1 MKLRTMTEAEF
12 EREVLGAPGPVLVDF
27 AATWC
32 PPCRVLDPIL
42 GALARERAGRL
53 RVETIDADASPRLA
67 QRCDVR
73 SLPTLISFAGGRE
86 LGRTV
91 GAMTREKL

>member
-1 MKLRTMTEAEF
+1 M
-12 EREVLGAPGPVLVDF
+12 
-27 AATWC
+27 
-32 PPCRVLDPIL
+32 
-42 GALARERAGRL
+42 
-53 RVETIDADASPRLA
+53 ETIDADASPRLA

-91 GAMTREKL
+91 GAMTREKLLERLKL